1 MEEHLITQDNDFF
14 YGGRRI
20 VQELKILNIEAKHA
34 DPALGTCN
42 FCRIGRV
49 VLVMLNCQCSQ
60 SKIQRL
66 HPVHGFPFKN
76 IDLLREIPW
85 LRMIMR
91 PSITSTCWKRLRQQ
105 SLWISMEDYR
115 FSAHFCNQKDRVKS
129 RKILLIQ
136 LEFTVLSG
144 GYHSQIE
151 SAKIDLNHVSPFG
164 IFFFSFAMCFVSSE
178 LNESDQKMEK
188 KTAKH
193 GDMTRF

>member
-1 MEEHLITQDNDFF
+1 
-14 YGGRRI
+14 
-20 VQELKILNIEAKHA
+20 
-34 DPALGTCN
+34 
-42 FCRIGRV
+42 
-49 VLVMLNCQCSQ
+49 
-60 SKIQRL
+60 
-66 HPVHGFPFKN
+66 
-76 IDLLREIPW
+76 
-85 LRMIMR
+85 
-91 PSITSTCWKRLRQQ
+91 
-105 SLWISMEDYR
+105 MEDYR